1 MVVQRA
7 NTLLDLVATNVEDI
21 PSQYFLLWIGGII
34 FTGVIVPAI
43 VAAMKSDDG
52 PQDQRQAQRQYPA
65 GVHPPQY
72 PTHGYPPQ
80 YPTHGYPPQY
90 PTHGYPPQ
98 YPTHGYPSQYP
109 TESNQSSQEYGKRAF
124 ALGSDEFDKDGN
136 FIGDRKRKPPTS

>member
-1 MVVQRA
+1 MVVQQA
-7 NTLLDLVATNVEDI
+7 DVLLGLVATNVEDI

-52 PQDQRQAQRQYPA
+52 PQDQRQAQRQYP
-65 GVHPPQY
+65 
-72 PTHGYPPQ
+72 THGYPPQ

-98 YPTHGYPSQYP
+98 YPT
-109 TESNQSSQEYGKRAF
+109 ESNRSSQEYGKRAF

-136 FIGDRKRKPPTS
+136 FVGDRKRKPPTS